1 MARLL
6 LSAALLLTWGLDTTA
21 AAQEDDAKIRYVR
34 ESTALFDAK
43 EGKVLG
49 AVPPG
54 TPVVLLEKSGKRAKV
69 LVRGWSQQ
77 YHELEVFSDY
87 EHRIERL
94 ALARM
99 KEELRKVGTEK
110 VDEWGTT
117 WFEVQ
122 FEGWVDKDVLEKS
135 ASKVW
140 AHAKELYETRCY
152 DCHEFR
158 PPEMLTPAQWRGTLV
173 IMAHRA
179 ALTPEEA
186 ALLRQYFQA
195 HAKEE

>member
-1 MARLL
+1 MVRIALT
-6 LSAALLLTWGLDTTA
+6 AALLLSWGLEGP
-21 AAQEDDAKIRYVR
+21 AQAEEEENIRYVER
-34 ESTALFDAK
+34 STPLFDGK

-49 AVPPG
+49 AIPPG
-54 TPVVLLEKSGKRAKV
+54 TPVVMVDKSGKWAKV
-69 LVRGWSQQ
+69 LIRGWSQQ

-99 KEELRKVGTEK
+99 KEELRKVGGEK
-110 VDEWGTT
+110 VDDWGTT

-122 FEGWVDKDVLEKS
+122 FEGWIEKDVLVKN
-135 ASKVW
+135 AKDVW
-140 AHAKELYETRCY
+140 ASAKGLYENRCY
-152 DCHEFR
+152 DCHEYR

-186 ALLRQYFQA
+186 ALLRQYFQT
-195 HAKEE
+195 HAKTE